1 MKLKDICSLE
11 EKLWLPRQHIQKQR
25 HYFADKGLSSQS
37 YDFSSSHVWM
47 WELDHKEG
55 WAPKNWCLWTVVLEK
70 ALESPLDCQE
80 IQPVNLKEIR
90 PEYSLEGLML
100 EAEALILWPPD
111 AKSRLIW
118 KNPDAGKDWGQE
130 AKSVTEDEIVG
141 LHHWLNG
148 HELQQ
153 TLGKDEGQGRCVAVH
168 GVAESDTTERLNN
181 NKSAENCTSPYS
193 LWAALMSKLKCS
205 YWDSSAF
212 SLVLFWMKNN
222 ACPPPPNDFGKG
234 EQWAEKR
241 ERGEKAGLEREEKSP

>member
-1 MKLKDICSLE
+1 
-11 EKLWLPRQHIQKQR
+11 
-25 HYFADKGLSSQS
+25 
-37 YDFSSSHVWM
+37 M
-47 WELDHKEG
+47 WELDLIK
-55 WAPKNWCLWTVVLEK
+55 K
-70 ALESPLDCQE
+70 AECGRIDAFELCWRRLLRVPWKARRSNQS
-80 IQPVNLKEIR
+80 ILKEIN
-90 PEYSLEGLML
+90 PKYSLEGLML
-100 EAEALILWPPD
+100 KLQYFGHL
-111 AKSRLIW
+111 AKRRFTG
-118 KNPDAGKDWGQE
+118 KDPDAGKDWGQE

-153 TLGKDEGQGRCVAVH
+153 TLGNDEGQGRCVAVH